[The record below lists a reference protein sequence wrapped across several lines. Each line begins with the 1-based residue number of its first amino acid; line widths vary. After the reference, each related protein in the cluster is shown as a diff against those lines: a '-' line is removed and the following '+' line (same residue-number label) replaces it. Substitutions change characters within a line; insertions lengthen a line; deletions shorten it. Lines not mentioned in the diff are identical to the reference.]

1 VPSLSDG
8 RIEAERSRQMYKIF
22 TDPIHGFINVPKG
35 PILQLLDHAY
45 VQRLRRIRQLG
56 LAYTVFP
63 GAEHSRFSHA
73 LGALG
78 LMIKVL
84 SSLKDKNT
92 TITNPEHTGVLAAIL
107 LHDAGHGPFSH
118 TLEHSLI
125 QDFRHEMMTLALMK
139 EINKSMDGELEP
151 AIEIFTNQYKKK
163 FLHQL
168 ISSQLDVDRL
178 DYLKRDSFY
187 TGVLEG
193 YIGIDRIIKTMRV
206 HKDNV
211 VIERKGIYAVENYIM
226 ARHFMYM
233 QVYLHKTVLSAD
245 KLLRAVIQRA
255 RDLVHDGYPLF
266 FPSPALEYFIREY
279 PSAKKGISKQ
289 CLRQFVMLD
298 DNDILICLKYWLM
311 DKDPVISD
319 LCHRFLNRR
328 FLRTTYYKEENN
340 ENIRQRMRENT
351 AKSLKKSRMPFD
363 DKTVGYY
370 LFFDESENEAYQQ
383 KNDSIWILDDNETAV
398 EFSKAADT
406 RSVQA
411 LRAPVKKNYVVH
423 LKDVV
428 V

>member
-1 VPSLSDG
+1 
-8 RIEAERSRQMYKIF
+8 MYKIF

-35 PILQLLDHAY
+35 PILQLLDHPY
-45 VQRLRRIRQLG
+45 IQRLRRIRQLG

-78 LMIKVL
+78 LMMKVL
-84 SSLKDKNT
+84 SSLRDKNT
-92 TITNPEHTGVLAAIL
+92 TITNPEYDGVLAAIL

-139 EINKSMDGELEP
+139 DINKSMDCELDT
-151 AIEIFTNQYKKK
+151 AIEIFTNQHKKK

-233 QVYLHKTVLSAD
+233 QVYLHKTVLGAD
-245 KLLRAVIQRA
+245 KLLRAVVQRA
-255 RDLVHDGYPLF
+255 RDLVRDGYDLD
-266 FPSPALEYFIREY
+266 FPSPALQYFVSEY
-279 PSAKKGISKQ
+279 PSAKKGISRK
-289 CLRQFVMLD
+289 CLQQFVMLD
-298 DNDILICLKYWLM
+298 DNDILICLKYWLR
-311 DKDPVISD
+311 DKDPVLSD
-319 LCHRFLNRR
+319 LCHRFINRR
-328 FLRTTYYKEENN
+328 FLRTTFLKGKPSEETRGRLKE
-340 ENIRQRMRENT
+340 QT
-351 AKSLKKSRMPFD
+351 ARALKASRMPFD
-363 DKTVGYY
+363 EKTVGYY
-370 LFFDESENEAYQQ
+370 LFFDESESEAYQF
-383 KNDSIWILDDNETAV
+383 KNDSIWILDDNGTAV
-398 EFSKAADT
+398 EFSKASDT
-406 RSVQA
+406 QNVQA
-411 LRAPVKKNYVVH
+411 LRSPVKKSYVVH
-423 LKDVV
+423 LKDVKV
-428 V
+428 